1 MKPRILI
8 VEDESLIAMLLE
20 DILTDAGYIADATAT
35 NVEQAMS
42 MIEAGSFDAAIL
54 DVNLGGSASF
64 PAAEIL
70 RSRGVP
76 ILFTTG
82 YGEQG
87 LPAAYTSIPV
97 LLKPF
102 RKSDIEAALRSL
114 LGKPSATR

>member
-70 RSRGVP
+70 RSRGFPSCLQLVMENKDFLQHTHP
-76 ILFTTG
+76 
-82 YGEQG
+82 
-87 LPAAYTSIPV
+87 
-97 LLKPF
+97 
-102 RKSDIEAALRSL
+102 SL
-114 LGKPSATR
+114 YC